1 MWRLGDQDEED
12 TKKVKIMKRGGG
24 GWNETR
30 YKYVHSININYV
42 YLLYLDEGY
51 ILVYYQ

>member
-12 TKKVKIMKRGGG
+12 TKKVKIMKRG

>member
-1 MWRLGDQDEED
+1 MEARDQDEED
-12 TKKVKIMKRGGG
+12 AEKVKIMKR

-30 YKYVHSININYV
+30 YKYVHSININYI